1 MKLPELL
8 LEYLH
13 RKKVNVGFEINHAE
27 DGMKA
32 YVLVYPI
39 EEQKEQKYKNN
50 LLPVVSYEIRYIKH
64 REIYTDSK
72 WGLDYDYV
80 LADNTTRIKRIYAG
94 RVKDNTELSD
104 ALSNFD
110 INAED
115 FKRLNF
121 FDSALTE
128 SPIECYINDKNI
140 FLHLW
145 EDE

>member
-13 RKKVNVGFEINHAE
+13 RKKVNVGFEINNVK
-27 DGMKA
+27 DGMRA

-80 LADNTTRIKRIYAG
+80 LADKTTRIKRIYAG

-104 ALSNFD
+104 VLSNFD

-128 SPIECYINDKNI
+128 SPIECYINDKNT

-145 EDE
+145 EEE